1 MLVHVTDNNV
11 RVSGR
16 ERKKRKDIYI
26 FPCSI
31 KTVND
36 IKKKRF
42 KKFNL
47 WCGRRKINLLKFR
60 SGCAKLGLMK

>member
-1 MLVHVTDNNV
+1 MHVTDKNV

-16 ERKKRKDIYI
+16 EKIKERYIYI

-36 IKKKRF
+36 IKNKRF

-47 WCGRRKINLLKFR
+47 WCSRRKINLLKFR
-60 SGCAKLGLMK
+60 SGCTKHGLMK

>member
-1 MLVHVTDNNV
+1 MLVHVADNNV

-16 ERKKRKDIYI
+16 ERKKKGKIYI

-36 IKKKRF
+36 IKEKRF
-42 KKFNL
+42 KNFNL
-47 WCGRRKINLLKFR
+47 WCSRRRINLLKFR